1 MPAPKRFTTAGKL
14 VALALNLSFCLLSMP
29 SFSQAAV
36 VELTRIDFEFDGSP
50 WTLGW
55 KFAVHE
61 PVFAHSLG
69 VYDSG
74 QDGLADSAHVGLWT
88 AAGGDPLATAIIPA
102 GTDATL
108 DGFFRFI
115 PISPVV
121 LTPGVEYI
129 IGSSSPGELA
139 TSFFG
144 DNGTVDPRVTVIE
157 GRYSSEWTGFAFPEL
172 TDSNSAGGALLG
184 ANLRITPVPL
194 PAGLWLFGGGLVGLA
209 AWTRRNRWGK

>member
-1 MPAPKRFTTAGKL
+1 MIVPHKFAAIALAGVLAFAGLPGSTTA
-14 VALALNLSFCLLSMP
+14 
-29 SFSQAAV
+29 AV
-36 VELTRIDFEFDGSP
+36 IGLTHVDFEFDGSP

-61 PVFAHSLG
+61 PVFAHALG

-74 QDGLADSAHVGLWT
+74 QDGLAGSAQIGLWSAT
-88 AAGGDPLATAIIPA
+88 GGEPLATAIIPA

-108 DGFFRFI
+108 DGFFRFV
-115 PISPVV
+115 PVSPVV

-144 DNGTVDPRVTVIE
+144 DNGAVDPRVTLIE
-157 GRYSSEWTGFAFPEL
+157 ARYSPEWTGFAFPEL
-172 TDSNSAGGALLG
+172 TDSNSVGGALLG

-194 PAGLWLFGGGLVGLA
+194 PAGLWLFGGGLAGLA
-209 AWTRRNRWGK
+209 AWARRKRWSE